1 MQLITEETLEDFW
14 QAQLPG
20 PSAKFSDTPPG
31 AAQLN
36 TKIDAAKSDGNQAK
50 PTNSHAIQQSN
61 PDSVPTVSS
70 LPNARTNL
78 LVQRLY
84 RHKLDQLVA
93 SPATVLCR
101 CLQCGTMFAALHRHK
116 FPCSHPAGAGANAD
130 LHVISS
136 RHHVADKTWKAQR
149 CLFCRSSC
157 TVTCCCTWYQSK

>member
-20 PSAKFSDTPPG
+20 ISAKLSDTP
-31 AAQLN
+31 
-36 TKIDAAKSDGNQAK
+36 DAAKSDGNQAK

-78 LVQRLY
+78 LVQLLY

-93 SPATVLCR
+93 RQATVL
-101 CLQCGTMFAALHRHK
+101 
-116 FPCSHPAGAGANAD
+116 
-130 LHVISS
+130 
-136 RHHVADKTWKAQR
+136 
-149 CLFCRSSC
+149 
-157 TVTCCCTWYQSK
+157 